1 MKRIKI
7 NLIQIL
13 VIVLT
18 FFLFSNNY
26 LFGFQQDEK
35 KTDEITNIL
44 KQKVL
49 LTSDQETKVKEIIS
63 ELQNKITANPD
74 SKSQFIN
81 QAQTKLES
89 LLDKKQKLKYDIIKN
104 EIWKKF

>member
-13 VIVLT
+13 VIVFT

-49 LTSDQETKVKEIIS
+49 LTSDQETKVK
-63 ELQNKITANPD
+63 
-74 SKSQFIN
+74 
-81 QAQTKLES
+81 
-89 LLDKKQKLKYDIIKN
+89 
-104 EIWKKF
+104 

>member
-1 MKRIKI
+1 MKRIQI
-7 NLIQIL
+7 NLIKVL
-13 VIVLT
+13 VIVFA

-35 KTDEITNIL
+35 KTDEITNTL

-49 LTSDQETKVKEIIS
+49 LTSDQETKVKDIIS
-63 ELQNKITANPD
+63 ELQNKIAANPA
-74 SKSQFIN
+74 SKSQFIS